1 MTIMRRCRP
10 ALVCVFIFSLCIS
23 SFAQGSAGVLN
34 FEAKGHAAINQS
46 DIAAARD
53 KAIEEEAN
61 ITVFLEAKGL
71 KKYSD
76 FLYLKNFLK
85 KQAKMVKNIHSR
97 SFKWRRACLEL
108 EISGTAQALAVELD
122 KTGRYLLN
130 TEQIEK
136 NQIVLNLLQ
145 EEGNNSDE
153 I

>member
-1 MTIMRRCRP
+1 
-10 ALVCVFIFSLCIS
+10 
-23 SFAQGSAGVLN
+23 
-34 FEAKGHAAINQS
+34 
-46 DIAAARD
+46 
-53 KAIEEEAN
+53 
-61 ITVFLEAKGL
+61 
-71 KKYSD
+71 
-76 FLYLKNFLK
+76 
-85 KQAKMVKNIHSR
+85 MVKNIHSR

>member
-1 MTIMRRCRP
+1 MTIMKRCLP
-10 ALVCVFIFSLCIS
+10 ALVFVFIFSLCTS
-23 SFAQGSAGVLN
+23 SFAQDSAGVLN
-34 FEAKGHAAINQS
+34 FEAKSHAAINQR
-46 DIAAARD
+46 DIAAAVD
-53 KAIEEEAN
+53 KAIEEKAN
-61 ITVFLEAKGL
+61 ITVFLEVKGL

-85 KQAKMVKNIHSR
+85 KQAKMVKNIRSQ
-97 SFKWRRACLEL
+97 SFKWQQASLEL
-108 EISGTAQALAVELD
+108 EISGTTQALAVELG

-145 EEGNNSDE
+145 KEGNNSDE